1 MSSPFQR
8 KFSSKSPFS
17 QKLDID
23 PTKLEYQTTDTATN
37 LAGQNIETSGEAMVT
52 IPGTYKGTGIK
63 FEDSWDN
70 MPTEKKSKFK
80 NFEDYKRQAIDYIE
94 KQKEKNARQV
104 KVVRERDYTQDV
116 KPPTENIQTRLYSN
130 PFENISYSQY
140 GGTQEDQG
148 FNYQLK
154 QAKTAGEKL
163 SLDQIKELGLSVYGQ
178 GFYTQPGITA
188 WMRENKLS
196 YGKGKKPD
204 TTQTTTKPGTESES
218 LGGYTYRIE
227 E

>member
-23 PTKLEYQTTDTATN
+23 PTTLEYQTTGTTKN
-37 LAGQNIETSGEAMVT
+37 LAGQDIETSGTATVT
-52 IPGTYKGTGIK
+52 L
-63 FEDSWDN
+63 D
-70 MPTEKKSKFK
+70 PTRKPTRFSDDPE
-80 NFEDYKRQAIDYIE
+80 ER
-94 KQKEKNARQV
+94 ARQKQWIKENPEAYKKRIAETKPKEV
-104 KVVRERDYTQDV
+104 TVVRERDYTQDV
-116 KPPTENIQTRLYSN
+116 KPPTESTQTRLYSN
-130 PFENISYSQY
+130 PFANISYSQY

-148 FNYQLK
+148 FNYKLK
-154 QAKTAGEKL
+154 QAKIAGNEL
-163 SLDQIKELGLSVYGQ
+163 SLDQIKELGLSVYGK
-178 GFYTQPGITA
+178 GFYKMPGIAA

-204 TTQTTTKPGTESES
+204 TTQTTTTPGTESES